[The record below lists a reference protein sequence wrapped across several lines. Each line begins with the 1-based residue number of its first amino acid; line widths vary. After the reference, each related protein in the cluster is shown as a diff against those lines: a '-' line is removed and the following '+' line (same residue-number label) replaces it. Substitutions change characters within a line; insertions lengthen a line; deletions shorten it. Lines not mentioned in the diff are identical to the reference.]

1 VDGPVCALLLPAP
14 LERFILREAA
24 EDLLAAPGVVALE
37 PGRMPYG
44 AFGRL
49 PGRVA
54 RNLARRTAGRLARRL
69 GDLRVIAIWHPL
81 QLPLAEALLE
91 RHPAAELWYARWDRY
106 EVAHDASP
114 RMRSRLATLHA
125 RAAERA
131 ALVFAVSEPLVE
143 LERAAGRAAELW
155 LPPHEGFPAP
165 GVEET
170 VVAISIGHLGYR
182 TDWGLLRALAER
194 VPELV
199 VLLVGERHDDE
210 CRGDPDFAAC
220 LALPGLVWLGRQ
232 PDEAAAR
239 LVACA
244 DVGLVPFA
252 REPFNDA
259 SLPQR
264 ITKYAR
270 LGRRTLAPDL
280 AGVRTLARAVTTCAT
295 LEDWERELRATA
307 GARARPDLELRAW
320 ALAQTAREQNAP
332 LWSRL
337 RALGISPPRP

>member
-1 VDGPVCALLLPAP
+1 VDGPVGALLLPAP

-24 EDLLAAPGVVALE
+24 EDLLTAPGVVALE

-44 AFGRL
+44 AFGRV
-49 PGRVA
+49 PAWVA

-69 GDLRVIAIWHPL
+69 GDLRVVVIWHPL

-91 RHPAAELWYARWDRY
+91 RRPQAELWYVRWDRY
-106 EVAHDASP
+106 EAAHDAPP
-114 RMRSRLATLHA
+114 RMRRRLETLHA
-125 RAAERA
+125 RASGRA
-131 ALVFAVSEPLVE
+131 ALVFAVSAPLVE
-143 LERAAGRAAELW
+143 LERAAGRSAELW
-155 LPPHEGFPAP
+155 LPPHDAFPAP
-165 GVEET
+165 DPEAGI
-170 VVAISIGHLGYR
+170 VAVSIGHLGYR
-182 TDWGLLRALAER
+182 TDWALLRTLAER
-194 VPELV
+194 MPELI
-199 VLLVGERHDDE
+199 VLLVGERHDGE

-232 PDEAAAR
+232 PDDAAAR

-280 AGVRTLARAVTTCAT
+280 AGVRTLDRAVTTCAT
-295 LEDWERELRATA
+295 LADWERELRGAA
-307 GARARPDLELRAW
+307 GARTRPDLELRAW
-320 ALAQTAREQNAP
+320 ALAQTARRQNSP
-332 LWSRL
+332 LWERL
-337 RALGISPPRP
+337 ERLGVSPPRP